1 MAKEIIADYTKGRI
15 STQLLKFSVPFMLSN
30 GLQVLYALID
40 MIVVG
45 KYVGSEGLSAV
56 STASQIFTF
65 MTMLALGFSNSGQ
78 VLIAQYIGK
87 NEREKIGSVIS
98 TLFAIITG
106 FSVVMCVVGV
116 LLGRSVL
123 NLLNTPAEA
132 FEYAWDY
139 TLVCSIGIFFS
150 YGYNMVSAVFRGM
163 GDSRHPFIFVLI
175 ASAINVVLDIY
186 FIRNLGW
193 GTMGAALATIIG
205 QAFSFVA
212 AIIFL
217 VVRRNTLGFEVN
229 KKTLRPSAESAR
241 LLIKLGIP
249 YASQSCAVNLSMM
262 FVNSLVND
270 VSVAASAVF
279 GVGIKVDDIVNK
291 ITQGIAFASSTMCAQ
306 NIAAGNKKRT
316 IKISLTTGGYCA
328 VFYALFALLLL
339 TCHEQIYAVFT
350 DDPAVIALSSV
361 FVSAIVWSFPA
372 MTLMRTGF
380 GFLRGLGNAKLTL
393 AFGLT
398 DALVLRVGL
407 SYLFGIVMNMG
418 LYGFFLGYGLAAFG
432 TGIPACL
439 YLFFGKW
446 ENYKLIK

>member
-1 MAKEIIADYTKGRI
+1 MAKEIIADYTSGKIG
-15 STQLLKFSVPFMLSN
+15 SQLLRFSVPFMLSN
-30 GLQVLYALID
+30 GLQVLYSLVD

-45 KYVGSEGLSAV
+45 KYVGSPGLSAV

-87 NEREKIGSVIS
+87 GEREKIGSVVS
-98 TLFAIITG
+98 TLFIIITA
-106 FSVVMCVVGV
+106 FSAVMSVVG
-116 LLGRSVL
+116 LAFGRSVL
-123 NLLNTPAEA
+123 TLLNTPDEA
-132 FEYAWDY
+132 FELAVDY
-139 TLVCSIGIFFS
+139 TVVCSIGIFFS
-150 YGYNMVSAVFRGM
+150 YGYNMVSAIFRGM
-163 GDSRHPFIFVLI
+163 GDSKHPFVFILI
-175 ASAINVVLDIY
+175 ASAINVALDIY
-186 FIRNLGW
+186 FIKYLGW
-193 GTMGAALATIIG
+193 ATMGAALATIIG

-212 AIIFL
+212 AVIFL
-217 VVRRNTLGFEVN
+217 IVRRDSLGFEVN
-229 KKTLRPSAESAR
+229 KDTFKPDKTSAK
-241 LLIKLGIP
+241 LLVKLGIP

-279 GVGIKVDDIVNK
+279 GVGVKVDDIVNK

-316 IKISLTTGGYCA
+316 VKISLTTGGYCA
-328 VFYALFALLLL
+328 IFYAIFAVILVLF
-339 TCHEQIYAVFT
+339 HEPIYAVFT
-350 DDPAVIALSSV
+350 DDPEVIKLSAV
-361 FVSAIVWSFPA
+361 FVSAILWSFPA

-380 GFLRGLGNAKLTL
+380 GFLRGLGNAKITL

-432 TGIPACL
+432 TGIPACI
-439 YLFFGKW
+439 YLLFGKW

>member
-30 GLQVLYALID
+30 GLQVLYSLVD

-65 MTMLALGFSNSGQ
+65 MTMLALGFSNAGQ

-98 TLFAIITG
+98 TLFLIITG
-106 FSVVMCVVGV
+106 FSVVMSVVGIA
-116 LLGRSVL
+116 LGRSVL
-123 NLLNTPAEA
+123 SLLNTPAEA

-163 GDSRHPFIFVLI
+163 GDSRHPFVFILI
-175 ASAINVVLDIY
+175 ASVINVVLDIY

-205 QAFSFVA
+205 QAFSFVVA
-212 AIIFL
+212 VVFL
-217 VVRRNTLGFEVN
+217 VFRRNSLGFDAN
-229 KKTLRPSAESAR
+229 RQTLRPTAASAK

-279 GVGIKVDDIVNK
+279 GVGVKVDDIVNK
-291 ITQGIAFASSTMCAQ
+291 VTQGIAFASSSMCAQ

-316 IKISLTTGGYCA
+316 MKISLTTGGYCA
-328 VFYALFALLLL
+328 VLYVLFALLLV
-339 TCHEQIYAVFT
+339 TSHEQIYGIFT
-350 DDPAVIALSSV
+350 DDPAVIELSSV
-361 FVSAIVWSFPA
+361 FVSAILWSFPA

-380 GFLRGLGNAKLTL
+380 GFLRGLGNAKITL

-398 DALVLRVGL
+398 DALIMRVGL
-407 SYLFGIVMNMG
+407 SYLFGVVMNMG

-432 TGIPACL
+432 TGIPACI

-446 ENYKLIK
+446 ENYKLLK

>member
-15 STQLLKFSVPFMLSN
+15 STQLLRFSVPFMLSN
-30 GLQVLYALID
+30 GLQVLYSLVD

-45 KYVGSEGLSAV
+45 KYVGSAGLSAV

-65 MTMLALGFSNSGQ
+65 MTMLALGFSNGGQ

-87 NEREKIGSVIS
+87 GEREKIGSVVS
-98 TLFAIITG
+98 TLFVMITA
-106 FSVVMCVVGV
+106 FSAVMCVGGIA
-116 LLGRSVL
+116 LGRPVL
-123 NLLNTPAEA
+123 TLLNTPAQA
-132 FEYAWDY
+132 FEYAVDY
-139 TLVCSIGIFFS
+139 TVVCSIGIFFS
-150 YGYNMVSAVFRGM
+150 YGYNMVAAVFRGM
-163 GDSRHPFIFVLI
+163 GDSKHPFVFILI
-175 ASAINVVLDIY
+175 ASAINIVLDIY
-186 FIRNLGW
+186 FIRDLGW

-205 QAFSFVA
+205 QAFSFIVA
-212 AIIFL
+212 VIFL
-217 VVRRNTLGFEVN
+217 VVRRNTLGFDVN
-229 KKTLRPSAESAR
+229 KKTLRPDKTSAR
-241 LLIKLGIP
+241 LLVKLGIP

-279 GVGIKVDDIVNK
+279 GVGVKVDDIVNK
-291 ITQGIAFASSTMCAQ
+291 VTQGIAFASSTMCAQ

-316 IKISLTTGGYCA
+316 MKISLTTGGYCA
-328 VFYALFALLLL
+328 VLYALFALLLV
-339 TCHEQIYAVFT
+339 TSHEQIYGIFT
-350 DDPAVIALSSV
+350 DDPEVIALSSV
-361 FVSAIVWSFPA
+361 FVSAILWSFPA

-380 GFLRGLGNAKLTL
+380 GFLRGLGNAKITL

-432 TGIPACL
+432 TGIPACI

-446 ENYKLIK
+446 ENYKLLK

>member
-56 STASQIFTF
+56 STASQIITF

-106 FSVVMCVVGV
+106 FSFVMCIVGII
-116 LLGRSVL
+116 LGRNVL

-205 QAFSFVA
+205 QAFSFIA
-212 AIIFL
+212 AVIFL

-229 KKTLRPSAESAR
+229 KKTLKPSAESAR

-380 GFLRGLGNAKLTL
+380 GFLRGLGNAKITL

>member
-106 FSVVMCVVGV
+106 FSVVMCVVGL
-116 LLGRSVL
+116 LLGRNVL

-139 TLVCSIGIFFS
+139 TLVCSLGIFFS

-212 AIIFL
+212 AVVFL
-217 VVRRNTLGFEVN
+217 VVRRNNLGFEVN
-229 KKTLRPSAESAR
+229 TKTLKPSVESAR

-279 GVGIKVDDIVNK
+279 GVGIKVDDTVNK

-339 TCHEQIYAVFT
+339 TCHEQIYAIFT

-380 GFLRGLGNAKLTL
+380 GFLRGLGNAKITL

-432 TGIPACL
+432 TGIPACI

-446 ENYKLIK
+446 ENYKLLK

>member
-1 MAKEIIADYTKGRI
+1 MAREIIADYTSGRI
-15 STQLLKFSVPFMLSN
+15 STQLLRFSVPFMLSN
-30 GLQVLYALID
+30 GLQVLYSLVD
-40 MIVVG
+40 MIIVG
-45 KYVGSEGLSAV
+45 KFVGSEGLSAV

-65 MTMLALGFSNSGQ
+65 MTMLALGFSNGGQ

-98 TLFAIITG
+98 TLFLIITA
-106 FSVVMCVVGV
+106 FAAVMSVVG
-116 LLGRSVL
+116 LALGRSVL
-123 NLLNTPAEA
+123 TLLNTPDEA
-132 FEYAWDY
+132 FEYALDY
-139 TLVCSIGIFFS
+139 TVVCSIGIFFS

-163 GDSRHPFIFVLI
+163 GDSRHPFVFVLI
-175 ASAINVVLDIY
+175 ASVINIVLDIY
-186 FIRNLGW
+186 FIRSLGW

-205 QAFSFVA
+205 QAFSFIA
-212 AIIFL
+212 AVVFL
-217 VVRRNTLGFEVN
+217 VIKRDTLGFEAN
-229 KKTLRPSAESAR
+229 RKTLRPDKTSAR
-241 LLIKLGIP
+241 LLVKLGVP
-249 YASQSCAVNLSMM
+249 FASQSCAVNLSMM

-316 IKISLTTGGYCA
+316 VKISLTTGGYCA
-328 VFYALFALLLL
+328 VLYALFALLLV
-339 TCHEQIYAVFT
+339 THHEQIYGVFT
-350 DDPAVIALSSV
+350 DDPAVIELSSV
-361 FVSAIVWSFPA
+361 FVSAILWSYPA
-372 MTLMRTGF
+372 MTMMRTGF

-393 AFGLT
+393 ALGLT

-407 SYLFGIVMNMG
+407 SYLLGIAMNMG

-432 TGIPACL
+432 TGIPACI

-446 ENYKLIK
+446 ENYKLIR

>member
-106 FSVVMCVVGV
+106 FSVVMCVVGL
-116 LLGRSVL
+116 LLGRNVL

-139 TLVCSIGIFFS
+139 TLVCSLGIFFS

-212 AIIFL
+212 AVFFL
-217 VVRRNTLGFEVN
+217 VVRRNNLGFEVN
-229 KKTLRPSAESAR
+229 TKTLKPSVESAR

-339 TCHEQIYAVFT
+339 TCHEQIYAIFT

-380 GFLRGLGNAKLTL
+380 GFLRGLGNAKITL

-432 TGIPACL
+432 TGIPACI

-446 ENYKLIK
+446 ENYKLLK

>member
-15 STQLLKFSVPFMLSN
+15 STQLLRFSVPFMLSN
-30 GLQVLYALID
+30 GLQVLYALVD

-87 NEREKIGSVIS
+87 NERDKIGSVIS

-106 FSVVMCVVGV
+106 FSVVMCVVG
-116 LLGRSVL
+116 LALGRNVL
-123 NLLNTPAEA
+123 ELLNTPAEA

-139 TLVCSIGIFFS
+139 TLVCSVGIFFS
-150 YGYNMVSAVFRGM
+150 YGYNMVAAVFRGM

-205 QAFSFVA
+205 QAFSFVV

-217 VVRRNTLGFEVN
+217 VVRRGTLGFEVN
-229 KKTLRPSAESAR
+229 KKTLKPSAESAR

-339 TCHEQIYAVFT
+339 TCHEQIFAVFT
-350 DDPAVIALSSV
+350 DDAAVIALSSV

-380 GFLRGLGNAKLTL
+380 GFLRGLGNAKVTL

-432 TGIPACL
+432 TGIPACI

-446 ENYKLIK
+446 ENYKLLK